1 MVLFLVLVAALAAA
15 LGKSLAVAFMG
26 NPAVNGVILGILVA
40 GIAYIFRQV
49 LMLEPEIDWIEGFR
63 HRQAGGE
70 EPIAGRRGEPRL
82 LASMARMLG
91 ARQGGRVSLSTNSMQ
106 TLLDGIGSRLS
117 ETRETSRYLIGVLIF
132 LGLLGTFYGLLETV
146 RSVGGVIGGLSV
158 GGGDL
163 ARAFANLKAGLES
176 PLAGMGTAFS
186 SSLFGLAG
194 SLVLGFLDLQAGQA
208 QNRFYNDLE
217 EWLSGFTRL
226 SGGALGEAGD
236 APIPVYIQALLEQT
250 ADSLEN
256 LQRILARGEESRIG
270 ANSTLANLTD
280 RLGILG
286 EQMKAGQMLMLR
298 LAENQLELKPALA
311 RLAEIADGSVGHD
324 DALRNHLRNIEAYTA
339 RLIEDLVPGPCP
351 KRAGAARRDPHP
363 RAHHFCAGPFGAS
376 VRDVSGPAAEGT
388 EARRHHLIKQLHAD
402 LVALSHDGSYNRVAA
417 SLAIGGPRGNR
428 NRRRVAAA
436 RSCRWLPA
444 GRGVPVSTGRKIGRS
459 SAASEPN
466 CWALTSSSATAAPSF
481 SGPIRSKSSPVV
493 YGRGEGLSSLRQALG
508 SAVVSINSLG
518 RFSGG
523 EYDVLRPSALRTE
536 VCAEDGASWRDHRRS
551 DKSRS
556 HARDRRAPPHR
567 RLSKP
572 RMAGCRGKPSGPSI
586 NG

>member
-1 MVLFLVLVAALAAA
+1 VNRPRRFLLRMALFLVLVAALAAA
-15 LGKSLAVAFMG
+15 LGKSLAAAFMG

-49 LMLEPEIDWIEGFR
+49 LLLEPEIAWIESFR
-63 HRQAGGE
+63 QRQTENEA
-70 EPIAGRRGEPRL
+70 IVAGRRDEPRL
-82 LASMARMLG
+82 LAPMARMLG
-91 ARQGGRVSLSTNSMQ
+91 ARQGGRVSLSTSSLQ

-163 ARAFANLKAGLES
+163 TRAFASLKSGLQS

-226 SGGALGEAGD
+226 SGGGLGDAGD

-270 ANSTLANLTD
+270 ANATLSSLTD

-298 LAENQLELKPALA
+298 LAENQLELKPVLG
-311 RLAEIADGSVGHD
+311 RLADKADGSPGHD

-339 RLIEDLVPGPCP
+339 RLIEDMAQG
-351 KRAGAARRDPHP
+351 RAQ
-363 RAHHFCAGPFGAS
+363 S
-376 VRDVSGPAAEGT
+376 VQE
-388 EARRHHLIKQLHAD
+388 L
-402 LVALSHDGSYNRVAA
+402 
-417 SLAIGGPRGNR
+417 
-428 NRRRVAAA
+428 
-436 RSCRWLPA
+436 
-444 GRGVPVSTGRKIGRS
+444 
-459 SAASEPN
+459 
-466 CWALTSSSATAAPSF
+466 
-481 SGPIRSKSSPVV
+481 
-493 YGRGEGLSSLRQALG
+493 RGEIRILARTIAAL
-508 SAVVSINSLG
+508 AEEG
-518 RFSGG
+518 R
-523 EYDVLRPSALRTE
+523 R
-536 VCAEDGASWRDHRRS
+536 
-551 DKSRS
+551 
-556 HARDRRAPPHR
+556 
-567 RLSKP
+567 
-572 RMAGCRGKPSGPSI
+572 
-586 NG
+586 